1 MVDPKKNGKGSNHHL
16 FWKRFYFSA
25 LSMKE
30 IIAMKWGKPNAIN
43 HPIYQPWWERT
54 WSPSSALRSVHRKC
68 LLAVS
73 RPRYVARESI
83 NIHTKWQT
91 FRIKVLRLPQK
102 RMQLIFWKT
111 LQKSCAC
118 RTKWPFDT
126 FSDTWE
132 CHEVPCLPHE
142 TRLRNVWNIQK
153 LPLLQQSPIGTAMAT
168 SSRTVANGLRTW
180 KRPRTNTSQLP
191 DSQSKT
197 RTLRYVFGKKLL
209 ILFRFETRSRSMMQ
223 LKIDFSS
230 NMVTIRDAQW
240 SCSYVLSVP
249 QEVMAEA

>member
-1 MVDPKKNGKGSNHHL
+1 
-16 FWKRFYFSA
+16 
-25 LSMKE
+25 
-30 IIAMKWGKPNAIN
+30 
-43 HPIYQPWWERT
+43 
-54 WSPSSALRSVHRKC
+54 
-68 LLAVS
+68 
-73 RPRYVARESI
+73 
-83 NIHTKWQT
+83 
-91 FRIKVLRLPQK
+91 
-102 RMQLIFWKT
+102 MQLIFWKPCKSLVLVAQNDLSILFQT
-111 LQKSCAC
+111 RENVTKCHACHTKQGCATFETSKSCRFC
-118 RTKWPFDT
+118 
-126 FSDTWE
+126 SN
-132 CHEVPCLPHE
+132 PHRHSHGDLIADGCE
-142 TRLRNVWNIQK
+142 R
-153 LPLLQQSPIGTAMAT
+153 
-168 SSRTVANGLRTW
+168 LRTW